1 MEKLISKRVMTS
13 LQVVHS
19 IFRRTQ
25 PFTKYELTAKFF
37 VKRLYS
43 KNYFQL
49 SHSFLSMKHANIAQY
64 GGHYVDPELV
74 PTHVPTM

>member
-37 VKRLYS
+37 VKRL
-43 KNYFQL
+43 FQEL
-49 SHSFLSMKHANIAQY
+49 FPPFPLIPY
-64 GGHYVDPELV
+64 IIGGTYAPFS
-74 PTHVPTM
+74 P